1 MSAVRTVVNMYT
13 RGKWTWFFLPWLVL
27 LIQFFVSQ
35 IVILLVRLFGGETSV
50 YPGGFITICVIMFL
64 VGIVAL
70 NDTFPFALGWSCRR
84 TDFFLGTTVI
94 VVVVSGVTAVLW
106 VFLSLLEIETGGWG
120 LELSYFHL
128 PYLNDGSLIEQIW
141 IYFVVLAN
149 MDFLGCVIGSIYQR
163 FGRAGILIFLLVVL
177 LLLSLFSLVWTAL
190 RWWGALFQW
199 FSQFTAFELALG
211 LLPLTALYALVSH
224 ALLRRA
230 TV

>member
-13 RGKWTWFFLPWLVL
+13 RGKWIWFFWPWLVL

-35 IVILLVRLFGGETSV
+35 IVILLIRLFGGETPI

-64 VGIVAL
+64 GGIVAL

-94 VVVVSGVTAVLW
+94 VVAVSGVTAVLW
-106 VFLSLLEIETGGWG
+106 VFFSLLEIETGGWG
-120 LELSYFHL
+120 LELSYFPL
-128 PYLNDGSLIEQIW
+128 PYLTDGSLIEQIW

-163 FGRAGILIFLLVVL
+163 FGRAGILLFLLVVL
-177 LLLSLFSLVWTAL
+177 LLLSLFVLVWTAL
-190 RWWGALFQW
+190 RWWGAFFAW
-199 FSQFTAFELALG
+199 FSQYTAFELALL
-211 LLPLTALYALVSH
+211 LLPLTAFYLLASYL
-224 ALLRRA
+224 LLRRA
-230 TV
+230 VA